1 MLDLLWEMRYLM
13 EIIARDNAQFP
24 ELLPEDRR
32 DYGRWRHR
40 HRDRRP
46 EPTDGCRARYPSR
59 PADVVATIMLM
70 AAVGYT
76 RTTTLFGQPIANVD
90 REEFGRVLTDL
101 VLGRPSA

>member
-1 MLDLLWEMRYLM
+1 MLDMLWEMRLLM

-24 ELLPEDRR
+24 ELLPKIA
-32 DYGRWRHR
+32 
-40 HRDRRP
+40 
-46 EPTDGCRARYPSR
+46 TIMADGGVAIERADLNRMMEQGALPQR
-59 PADVVATIMLM
+59 PANVVATIMLM

-76 RTTTLFGQPIANVD
+76 RTTTLFGQPIGNVD